1 MGSCLSLLSEV
12 SHDHAILTTSTLTEE
27 KKNDLDFE
35 QSLLSDEVC
44 CANQKKKIA
53 QIKIDVSKPLGK
65 VTLEKYFSCPSLLE
79 FRTVCFHQ
87 FVFPLVFFNSRDRL
101 RKKAGTVRCLLGNIF
116 RLGNSHGV
124 GGFFFYLGGGGE
136 KISWISGGTCED
148 K

>member
-12 SHDHAILTTSTLTEE
+12 SHDHAILTTSTLIEE

-35 QSLLSDEVC
+35 QSLLSDEVR
-44 CANQKKKIA
+44 CANQKKKIT
-53 QIKIDVSKPLGK
+53 QIKIDVSKPQ

-79 FRTVCFHQ
+79 FRTACFHQ

-101 RKKAGTVRCLLGNIF
+101 RKKTGTVRCLLGNIF
-116 RLGNSHGV
+116 RLGNSQGA
-124 GGFFFYLGGGGE
+124 GGFFFWEGGE
-136 KISWISGGTCED
+136 ISWISGGTCED

>member
-65 VTLEKYFSCPSLLE
+65 VTLESTFHAPHSSSSARYAFISSFFHWFFLTRATDFAKKQGLFVVCLETYF
-79 FRTVCFHQ
+79 V
-87 FVFPLVFFNSRDRL
+87 
-101 RKKAGTVRCLLGNIF
+101 
-116 RLGNSHGV
+116 
-124 GGFFFYLGGGGE
+124 
-136 KISWISGGTCED
+136 
-148 K
+148 